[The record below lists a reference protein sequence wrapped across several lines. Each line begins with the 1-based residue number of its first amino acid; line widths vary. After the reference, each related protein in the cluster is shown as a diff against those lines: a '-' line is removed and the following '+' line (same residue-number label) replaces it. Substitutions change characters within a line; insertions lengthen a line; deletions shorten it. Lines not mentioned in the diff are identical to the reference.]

1 MKDVDQPDP
10 ANPINYTPI
19 GGNTTRI
26 DSLGKVTGKT
36 RFAVDIV
43 MPGMLHG
50 YVLRSPHHHA
60 RLLKLD
66 TSEAIKL
73 PGVVR
78 IITATDI
85 PGINE
90 LVGYSVGEPI
100 LTPPGETVKQKGAP
114 VALVVAHSL
123 AQAQQAASYI
133 HAEYEPLPHIFDAA
147 AAIQP
152 EAFKIYPK
160 GNVLSDYK
168 LAHGDLQAAYALSDI
183 ILETEYLTSMQEHSA
198 MECEATLGYLDEQA
212 RVTVIGGTH
221 EPHWQRGYI
230 AQTLGIDPA
239 SVRVIMPPTG
249 GSFGGRQDPWP
260 LVAAGLMTYLLRL
273 PVRLAYSRREVFDA
287 TPKRHAYCVNLKI
300 GATANGYLTGIQAR
314 IDANTGG
321 YDSAG
326 YWIPNYAVTASG
338 GAYEWRAVDAY
349 ARAVFT
355 NVGKCGQFRGFGT
368 PQSVFALECTLD
380 ELSQRLGAD
389 PLELRLKNCLQQN
402 HTSFLGYPV
411 AESLGYTEVLNS
423 IRPRFQELIAESQEF
438 NQQQVN
444 SPYSMGVGLAGMWY
458 RFGKSGDLRIE
469 THSELA
475 SDGHFVVYCSAP
487 DYGQGISTVMVQLAA
502 DSLGVPLHCIELV
515 NADTALTPDS
525 NVQGA
530 SRATYFIGSS
540 VRNATATLKREIFA
554 VAAEMVDHDPADLI
568 LEANCVT
575 ARSNPVCSVSL
586 QAVAEEFDR
595 LGKTRRVVGVFDLS
609 SQFPEQTRPEYLPL
623 ITTGAQAVQLV
634 VDRLTGLVQVKH
646 IVAAHDVGR
655 TINLSDAHGQIQ
667 GAILMGLGSA
677 LSEEYLPGITTGFA
691 DYILPNINAMPE
703 MEVLLVEVPS
713 YYGPLGAKGLGET
726 AILPT
731 APAIVNAISRAIKA
745 RIRRIPA
752 TPERVLA
759 AIRESRIIV

>member
-1 MKDVDQPDP
+1 MENINQPNP
-10 ANPINYTPI
+10 AQSTEYAPI
-19 GGNTTRI
+19 GGSTARI

-36 RFAVDIV
+36 RYAADIV
-43 MPGMLHG
+43 MPGMLHCH
-50 YVLRSPHHHA
+50 VLRSPHHHA
-60 RLLKLD
+60 RLLNLD
-66 TSEAIKL
+66 ISEATKS

-78 IITATDI
+78 IIIAADI

-90 LVGYSVGEPI
+90 LVGYSIAEPI

-114 VALVVAHSL
+114 VALVIAHSL
-123 AQAQQAASYI
+123 DQARQAATRI
-133 HAEYEPLPHIFDAA
+133 HVEYEPLPHLFDAA

-152 EAFKIYPK
+152 DAIILYPK
-160 GNVLSDYK
+160 GNVLNDYK
-168 LAHGDLQAAYALSDI
+168 LAHGDLQAAYSSSDI

-198 MECEATLGYLDEQA
+198 MECEAILGYMDEQA

-221 EPHWQRGYI
+221 EPHWQQGYI

-239 SVRVIMPPTG
+239 SVRVIVPPTG

-260 LVAAGLMTYLLRL
+260 LVAAGLITYLLRL

-300 GATANGYLTGIQAR
+300 GATTQNYLTGIQVR

-338 GAYEWRAVDAY
+338 GAYEWQAVDAY
-349 ARAVFT
+349 ARAIFT
-355 NVGKCGQFRGFGT
+355 NAAKCGQFRGFGT

-380 ELSQRLGAD
+380 ELAQKLGTD
-389 PLELRLKNCLQQN
+389 PLELRLKNSLQQN
-402 HTSFLGYPV
+402 HKSFLGYPV
-411 AESLGYTEVLNS
+411 AESLGYKEVLNS
-423 IRPRFQELIAESQEF
+423 IRPRFQEFVAESQEF
-438 NQQQVN
+438 NHQQAN
-444 SPYSMGVGLAGMWY
+444 GTYSMGVGLAGMWY

-502 DSLGVPLHCIELV
+502 DSLGIPRHCIELV

-530 SRATYFIGSS
+530 SRATYFIGAS
-540 VRNATATLKREIFA
+540 VRNATANLKREIMA
-554 VAAEMVDHDPADLI
+554 VASEMLDHDPSDLI
-568 LEANCVT
+568 LGENCVSV
-575 ARSNPVCSVSL
+575 RHNPGCSVSL

-595 LGKTRRVVGVFDLS
+595 IGKTRRVVGLFDLS
-609 SQFPEQTRPEYLPL
+609 PKFPEKTRPEYLPL

-634 VDRLTGLVQVKH
+634 VDLQTGLVQVKR

-655 TINLSDAHGQIQ
+655 TINLSDAIGQVQ
-667 GAILMGLGSA
+667 GAIMMGLGSA
-677 LSEEYLPGITTGFA
+677 LSEEYLPGVTTGFT
-691 DYILPNINAMPE
+691 DYILPNINAMPD

-731 APAIVNAISRAIKA
+731 APAVVNAISRAIET

-759 AIRESRIIV
+759 GIRGNRTTA